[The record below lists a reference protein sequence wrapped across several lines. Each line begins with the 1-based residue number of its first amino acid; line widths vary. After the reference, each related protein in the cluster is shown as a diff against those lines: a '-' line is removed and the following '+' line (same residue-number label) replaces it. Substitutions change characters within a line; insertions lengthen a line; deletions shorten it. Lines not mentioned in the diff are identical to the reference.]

1 MLLDALPLAAQA
13 KLLRV
18 IQERRIRRVGG
29 RTNIDVDVRIISATN
44 SDLSI
49 AINEGRFRADLFYRL
64 RVFPVSVP
72 ALSQRSGDVE
82 ILIEYFLERHAD
94 LYGTSLRS
102 FTPNAMNA
110 LLRYSWP
117 GNVRELESAV
127 EYALAIGTEEELS
140 IEDLPNEFSAA
151 DASTGGPVADFQ
163 TNGAPLAE
171 IEKRYILS
179 VLEQF
184 EGNQVRAA
192 AALGIDRSKL
202 YRRLRQ
208 YGVKAV
214 RFLQEERGD
223 GRQLLSS
230 RNGKPPA
237 PPDNSTDH
245 IAQRASAA

>member
-82 ILIEYFLERHAD
+82 ILIEYFLRRHAE

-140 IEDLPNEFSAA
+140 IEDLPTEFSAA
-151 DASTGGPVADFQ
+151 DAGTRGAVVDFR

-184 EGNQVRAA
+184 DGNQVRAA

-214 RFLQEERGD
+214 KFLQEERGD

-230 RNGKPPA
+230 RSGKPQA
-237 PPDNSTDH
+237 PSDNSPDH